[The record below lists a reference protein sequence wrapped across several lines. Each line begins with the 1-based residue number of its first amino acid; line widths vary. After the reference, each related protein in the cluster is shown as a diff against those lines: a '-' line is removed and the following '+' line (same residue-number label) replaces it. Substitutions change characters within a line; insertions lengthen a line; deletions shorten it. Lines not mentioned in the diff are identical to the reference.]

1 MFAQFSTFKK
11 RFLGKQM
18 EALDYAKKHVQP
30 FAPMFNRQI
39 VALMSVI
46 VSYPNVAE
54 RHQKLFME
62 SNWLEL
68 EEEMTR

>member
-1 MFAQFSTFKK
+1 
-11 RFLGKQM
+11 M
-18 EALDYAKKHVQP
+18 EALQYAKEHVQP
-30 FAPMFNRQI
+30 FAPMFNKQI
-39 VALMSVI
+39 VSLMSVI

-68 EEEMTR
+68 EEELAR